1 MKKRILFVLVAVV
14 VLVVGVIVFIT
25 QQNSRF
31 MLDEEFYVASVDT
44 VSMSEIQQLIDD
56 KKSFLLFV
64 SQPDCR
70 TADDFRIVTQDLI
83 ANYPLS
89 VFEISSADFNQDVIE
104 NKVRFYPTLMIFKNG
119 KLVDYLESNNDADVA
134 AYTTVGG
141 LKIWLEQ
148 NIILKST

>member
-44 VSMSEIQQLIDD
+44 VSMSEIQKLIDD